1 MTTNDFDQVVEQY
14 HLTLAEFA
22 KGNPEPVIA
31 LLFRGDDASL
41 AGGFGGFTHGWE
53 EVAKNIRFAA
63 SQFKEG
69 QISFKSLAKYAS
81 QNLGYIVE
89 IETYRAKLGG
99 SEDMRRDLLR
109 VTTIFRRE
117 EGGWKWVHRHGDPT
131 TAMLA
136 LVQALPEAVVSIQK
150 AV

>member
-1 MTTNDFDQVVEQY
+1 VVKQY

-81 QNLGYIVE
+81 QDLGYIVE

-99 SEDMRRDLLR
+99 SEDVGRDLLR

>member
-1 MTTNDFDQVVEQY
+1 MTTNDFDQVVKQY

-81 QNLGYIVE
+81 QDLGYIVE

-99 SEDMRRDLLR
+99 SEDVGRDLLR

>member
-117 EGGWKWVHRHGDPT
+117 EEGWKWVHRHGDPT